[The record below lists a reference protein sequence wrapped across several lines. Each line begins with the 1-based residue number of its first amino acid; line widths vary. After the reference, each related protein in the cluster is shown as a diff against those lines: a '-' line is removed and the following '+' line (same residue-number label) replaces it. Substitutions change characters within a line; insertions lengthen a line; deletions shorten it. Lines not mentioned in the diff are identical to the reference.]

1 MTRRPLIIDNICAC
15 ISAVAEFPPPTEVW
29 ANIPRRLPRRR
40 GHAGVFPAEEVAGSR
55 LSVDVAVK
63 PQLGLA
69 WRRTRGGLNDIDRGV
84 PQVSG
89 AASHRL
95 NLSAPTDERGGEAR
109 QLFTVTS
116 AGGGK

>member
-1 MTRRPLIIDNICAC
+1 MLLLLLR
-15 ISAVAEFPPPTEVW
+15 
-29 ANIPRRLPRRR
+29 ANIPSRLPRRR
-40 GHAGVFPAEEVAGSR
+40 GNAGVFPAEELGGSR
-55 LSVDVAVK
+55 PSVNVAVK
-63 PQLGLA
+63 PLGLA
-69 WRRTRGGLNDIDRGV
+69 WRRTRVGLNDVDRGV